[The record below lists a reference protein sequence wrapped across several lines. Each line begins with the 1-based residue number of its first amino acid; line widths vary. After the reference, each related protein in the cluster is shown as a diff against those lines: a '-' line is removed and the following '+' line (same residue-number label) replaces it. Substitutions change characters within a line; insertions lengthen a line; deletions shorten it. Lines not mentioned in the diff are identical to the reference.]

1 MRDERNTVKIILR
14 QAQMAGLNRELNW
27 KTLKLNSNETYL
39 KKRQGLSVARIEKS
53 TNTYKNF
60 AK

>member
-1 MRDERNTVKIILR
+1 
-14 QAQMAGLNRELNW
+14 MAGLNRELNW
-27 KTLKLNSNETYL
+27 KTLKSNSNETYL

-53 TNTYKNF
+53 TNAYKNF